1 MPSSLVIDLFFKCLF
16 QILLHGIPQI
26 FQHVHGDDLSKTI
39 VDGYHQALILEAEIV
54 QVDESSVQKCHV
66 EYERQECMVRQRIY
80 FHVHQVQVA
89 QLNHLKVK
97 LSSKFS
103 LVQNEHAEK
112 VGDYGHTRDSLHG
125 FWLTKLESVSVD
137 EAHQEP

>member
-1 MPSSLVIDLFFKCLF
+1 MIRQWIDL
-16 QILLHGIPQI
+16 
-26 FQHVHGDDLSKTI
+26 
-39 VDGYHQALILEAEIV
+39 
-54 QVDESSVQKCHV
+54 
-66 EYERQECMVRQRIY
+66 
-80 FHVHQVQVA
+80 HVHQVQITE
-89 QLNHLKVK
+89 LDHLEVK
-97 LSSKFS
+97 LPSKLS